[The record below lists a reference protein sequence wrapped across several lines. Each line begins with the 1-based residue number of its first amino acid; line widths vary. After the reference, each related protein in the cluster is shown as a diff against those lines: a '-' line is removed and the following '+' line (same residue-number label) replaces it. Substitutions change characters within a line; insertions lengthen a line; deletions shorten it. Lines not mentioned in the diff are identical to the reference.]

1 MSRRRFT
8 KTIIG
13 LELAPI
19 LPPNISPMMPV
30 AILAAPTDQQPEGIQ

>member
-1 MSRRRFT
+1 MSRRGFT

-13 LELAPI
+13 LKLAPI
-19 LPPNISPMMPV
+19 LAPMIPI

>member
-1 MSRRRFT
+1 MSRRGFT

-13 LELAPI
+13 LKLAPI
-19 LPPNISPMMPV
+19 LAPNITPMIPI